1 MTQYSKQ
8 KGQYF
13 TTNLY
18 LKECVFTLINN
29 NPRTI
34 LEPSMG
40 QGDLVDYVSHK
51 NNNYN
56 FDLFE
61 IDKTIIPL
69 NSINEKNI
77 HYCDFLTCD
86 IKNTYDT
93 IIGNPPYVKTKK
105 GNLYIDFINKCY
117 HLLNNNGE
125 LIFIVPSDFIKL
137 TSSGKIINKMMKNG
151 TFTHIIHPNNESL
164 FKNASVDIIIFR
176 YCKNGSL
183 PKKTLLNNEE
193 KFIINSNGILT
204 FSNEE
209 NKHFETFKDYFDIYV
224 GMVTGKESVYK
235 NDEFGNISVL
245 NGKEKNNKYI
255 LINTF
260 PTDCQNLNSYML
272 QHKNT
277 LINRKIKKFT
287 EKNWYKWGAP
297 RNQKNIEKNL
307 GKKCIY
313 ISNLTRK
320 KKIAFIGNVQYF
332 GGSLLMMIPKN
343 NINLENIIKY
353 LNSDN
358 FKNNYMYSGRFKL
371 GHKQL
376 SNSIYSNLTIIS

>member
-1 MTQYSKQ
+1 MTQYSKK

-18 LKECVFTLINN
+18 LKECVFTLIKN

-51 NNNYN
+51 NNKYN

-69 NSINEKNI
+69 KSINEKNI

-164 FKNASVDIIIFR
+164 FKNASIDIIIFR
-176 YCKNGSL
+176 YCKNDSL
-183 PKKTLLNNEE
+183 PKKTLLNNKE

-204 FSNEE
+204 FSDNE
-209 NKHFETFKDYFDIYV
+209 NKHFETFKDHFDIYV

-235 NDEFGNISVL
+235 NDEFGNISLL
-245 NGKEKNNKYI
+245 NGKNKIDKYI

-260 PTDCQNLNSYML
+260 PTDYQKLNDYML

-287 EKNWYKWGAP
+287 EKNWYEWGAP

-313 ISNLTRK
+313 IANLTRL
-320 KKIAFIGNVQYF
+320 INVAFIGNVQYF
-332 GGSLLMMIPKN
+332 GGSLLMMIPKK

-353 LNSDN
+353 LNSDK

-376 SNSIYSNLTIIS
+376 SNSIYIF

>member
-1 MTQYSKQ
+1 MTQYCKK

-18 LKECVFTLINN
+18 LKECVFTLIKN

-69 NSINEKNI
+69 KSINEKNI
-77 HYCDFLTCD
+77 HYCDFLTCN

-164 FKNASVDIIIFR
+164 FKNASIDIIIFR
-176 YCKNGSL
+176 YCKNNSL
-183 PKKTLLNNEE
+183 PKKL
-193 KFIINSNGILT
+193 
-204 FSNEE
+204 
-209 NKHFETFKDYFDIYV
+209 Y
-224 GMVTGKESVYK
+224 
-235 NDEFGNISVL
+235 
-245 NGKEKNNKYI
+245 
-255 LINTF
+255 
-260 PTDCQNLNSYML
+260 
-272 QHKNT
+272 
-277 LINRKIKKFT
+277 
-287 EKNWYKWGAP
+287 
-297 RNQKNIEKNL
+297 
-307 GKKCIY
+307 
-313 ISNLTRK
+313 
-320 KKIAFIGNVQYF
+320 
-332 GGSLLMMIPKN
+332 
-343 NINLENIIKY
+343 
-353 LNSDN
+353 
-358 FKNNYMYSGRFKL
+358 
-371 GHKQL
+371 
-376 SNSIYSNLTIIS
+376 